1 LNSSGLSEER
11 CPAGRSRFVIGPDGG
26 IYGCDLLMV
35 PAFLE
40 GNAPID
46 DLGGYGKMVLKKL
59 QKQRNV

>member
-1 LNSSGLSEER
+1 MNSSGLSEER

-26 IYGCDLLMV
+26 IYGCDLLLV

-46 DLGGYGKMVLKKL
+46 DLGGYRKMV
-59 QKQRNV
+59 